1 MAANSIHPGRLG
13 GFRLSETKLSGTN
26 RSLMNKSIV
35 KESLFFLAVFTCIQ
49 LPIAALSQP
58 AARSN
63 YESINVKQF
72 VGDRKITVSNPK
84 DIASKLFSSD
94 QESEGRKSDGIS
106 VEYPTRQT
114 AVIVHTVIG
123 LADDSV
129 AAMRHRIE
137 LTIRQNKWEIVWI
150 GRQSKCQPNRGHQN
164 WASGRCQ

>member
-1 MAANSIHPGRLG
+1 
-13 GFRLSETKLSGTN
+13 
-26 RSLMNKSIV
+26 MNKYIV
-35 KESLFFLAVFTCIQ
+35 KRSLFFLAVFSCIQ
-49 LPIAALSQP
+49 LPIAVMGQP
-58 AARSN
+58 ATRSN

-72 VGDRKITVSNPK
+72 LGDRKITVSNPK
-84 DIASKLFSSD
+84 DIASKLFSRD

>member
-1 MAANSIHPGRLG
+1 
-13 GFRLSETKLSGTN
+13 
-26 RSLMNKSIV
+26 MNKSIV
-35 KESLFFLAVFTCIQ
+35 KRSLFFLAVFTYIQ
-49 LPIAALSQP
+49 SPIVALSQP
-58 AARSN
+58 AMRSN

-72 VGDRKITVSNPK
+72 LGDRKIKVSNPK

-106 VEYPTRQT
+106 VEYPTRET
-114 AVIVHTVIG
+114 AVIVQTVIG

-137 LTIRQNKWEIVWI
+137 LVFKQNKWEIVWI

-164 WASGRCQ
+164 WAAGRCK